1 MIRDIDASALLHIEK
16 NCSTR
21 AKAKFNSG
29 ELVFR
34 TILIGVV
41 TLVHIYVFWRIA
53 SVPFVDRCVPIKLLV
68 GVGVVLWVGFFFAL
82 FFGHGGTGALAA
94 TLELLGMNWLGILF
108 LAFVS
113 FLAIDIITGF
123 GLLFPRIA
131 PSLRGWALMVSGVLS
146 VIALIQGARPPVVQ
160 NYEVSLF
167 SLPNK
172 FDGMVIVGMSDLHLG
187 SVLGKQWLGARVK
200 HVQTLRPD
208 LVVLLGDIFE
218 GHGETQRDLFPV
230 LRCLSAPLGV
240 WAVLGNHEFHGNRGK
255 EMFLNNEDGIQLLRN
270 RWVEVRP
277 GLVLAGVDDFT
288 VAGHRPGQE
297 SNSLAQTLAGRPQG
311 VTILLSHTP
320 WQAEKAVRAGVG
332 LMLCGHTHGG
342 QIWPF
347 GYLVRFFYPLLEGQ
361 HKVDGM
367 TAIVCRGTGTW
378 GPRMRLW
385 RPGEILRVTL
395 RKKEK

>member
-1 MIRDIDASALLHIEK
+1 VFLHIEK
-16 NCSTR
+16 NYSTQT
-21 AKAKFNSG
+21 KAKFYSG
-29 ELVFR
+29 GLVFR

-41 TLVHIYVFWRIA
+41 TLVHIYVFWRTA
-53 SVPFVDRCVPIKLLV
+53 SVPLVARHISIKLLV
-68 GVGVVLWVGFFFAL
+68 GGGMVLWVGFFFAL
-82 FFGHGGTGALAA
+82 FFGRGRTGALAA

-108 LAFVS
+108 LAFAS
-113 FLAIDIITGF
+113 FLAMDIITGF
-123 GLLFPRIA
+123 GLVFPRIA
-131 PSLRGWALMVSGVLS
+131 PSLRGWTLIVSGVLS

-160 NYEVSLF
+160 NHEVHLSGL
-167 SLPNK
+167 SDK
-172 FDGMVIVGMSDLHLG
+172 MDGTVIVAMSDLHLG
-187 SVLGKQWLGARVK
+187 SLLGKQWLEARIK
-200 HVQTLRPD
+200 QVQALRPD

-218 GHGETQRDLFPV
+218 GHGEPQRDLPPV
-230 LRCLSAPLGV
+230 LRGLSAPLGV
-240 WAVLGNHEFHGNRGK
+240 WAVLGNHEFYGARGK
-255 EMFLNNEDGIQLLRN
+255 EIFLSDEDNIQWLRN

-288 VAGHRPGQE
+288 TTGHRSGQE
-297 SNSLAQTLAGRPQG
+297 SNSLVQALEGRPPG

-320 WQAEKAVRAGVG
+320 WQAEKAARAGVG

-347 GYLVRFFYPLLEGQ
+347 GYLVRLFYPLLEGRYE
-361 HKVDGM
+361 VDGM